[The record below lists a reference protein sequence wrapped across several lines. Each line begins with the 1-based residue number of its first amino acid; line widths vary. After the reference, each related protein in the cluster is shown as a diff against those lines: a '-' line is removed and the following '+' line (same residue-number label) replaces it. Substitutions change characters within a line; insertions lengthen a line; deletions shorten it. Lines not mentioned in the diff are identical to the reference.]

1 MPRAH
6 DNVPVGPEVAN
17 DHRAVGHARERAVTA
32 VDGQPAGASHRRVA
46 VAPMASEA
54 AAAVASPEPADLARP
69 RCRCSTRPR
78 SVRRPAAA
86 REAAAAQVH
95 VHASARL
102 ARLANREH
110 ATAEDSCLNAAAAA
124 LGPQVDLA
132 PARVE
137 CHAHR
142 KLSALVEVLPVASG
156 RLVAD
161 GCRRRRPRPS
171 RRTRARAACSPPAP
185 ASCREAAPARGAPG
199 PP

>member
-6 DNVPVGPEVAN
+6 DNVPMGPEVAN
-17 DHRAVGHARERAVTA
+17 DHRAVGHASECAVTT

-69 RCRCSTRPR
+69 RCRGSARPR

-95 VHASARL
+95 VNTSARR
-102 ARLANREH
+102 AGLANGED
-110 ATAEDSCLNAAAAA
+110 ATAEDSRLNGAATA

-132 PARVE
+132 PARVKR
-137 CHAHR
+137 HAYR
-142 KLSALVEVLPVASG
+142 KLRALLEVLPDASG

-161 GCRRRRPRPS
+161 GSVAVGHDRLAELGLGLLVLHRLELLVGRQHRLE
-171 RRTRARAACSPPAP
+171 ALQPP
-185 ASCREAAPARGAPG
+185 
-199 PP
+199 